1 MGDTP
6 SAAAAF
12 TPPEREYIRRELGM
26 FFSTLP
32 RVADGFRLKV
42 WRAGPLAGQPKLSP
56 AGKSL
61 VDRHLMRVD
70 TTTCLPRLFFT
81 EEGLAALRLMM
92 ANRRLANPEKFAH
105 IRQELGLPPET

>member
-12 TPPEREYIRRELGM
+12 TPQEREYIRRELGV
-26 FFSTLP
+26 FFSTQP
-32 RVADGFRLKV
+32 RVADGFRLKT
-42 WRAGPLAGQPKLSP
+42 WRSGPLAGQPKLSP

-61 VDRHLMRVD
+61 VERNLMRVD
-70 TTTCLPRLFFT
+70 TTTRVPRLFFT

-92 ANRRLANPEKFAH
+92 ADRRLANPEKFAH
-105 IRQELGLPPET
+105 IRQELGLAGED